1 MAYSFEPTHHIHFI
15 GNRQITTGEIRK
27 ALQIRTTK
35 AKNYADKF
43 TFTPTPHA
51 DRNVNQIA
59 KKYVDKFEFEPMHY
73 ISTIKAIRNVVT
85 PTAKARK
92 YIDAFAF
99 EPTHHVNFIA
109 KEI

>member
-15 GNRQITTGEIRK
+15 GNRQISTGEIRK
-27 ALQIRTTK
+27 ALQIRTAK
-35 AKNYADKF
+35 AKKYADKF

-73 ISTIKAIRNVVT
+73 ISTIKNAVST
-85 PTAKARK
+85 SPTAKTRK

-99 EPTHHVNFIA
+99 EPTHHVNFVA